1 LVPVKLNARAT
12 VRLLNGLG
20 RTLHRLG
27 VPPAHFDDVT
37 LPELAQR
44 RTGLDDF
51 GTPEFQEPLRRLL
64 HSLEHEAR
72 LSWFG
77 RILARND
84 VCTILAS
91 RLRVMRDRALYPEIA
106 QSRIANPL
114 FVAGLPRTGSTL
126 LHHLLA
132 QDPNRRVL
140 RAWEVFAPSP
150 PPAPSSEGT
159 DPRIAAAR
167 RQLRWFDR
175 LAPEF
180 KTIHPLGAEL
190 PLECIAVLA
199 HSFLSSRFNT
209 SYRVPSY
216 QAWFEQ
222 QDQRPAYEFHRM
234 FLQHLQAHF
243 PGRSWVLKAPT
254 HLWSL
259 EALFATYPDAI
270 VIQTHRDP
278 ATVLA
283 SVASLTAVLRDV
295 FAEVV
300 DRLEIGREVTYQW
313 SNGLERA
320 LQFRRSRTVA
330 PERFVDIQYR
340 DLLRDPIGS
349 IRAIYAQLGWTLD
362 DEAERRMRIHLAN
375 HPKDRHGPHRYSLE
389 SFGLDPEAIAH
400 RFKAYREYFDVQE
413 EHAR

>member
-1 LVPVKLNARAT
+1 VPIKLDARAA
-12 VRLLNGLG
+12 VRVVNGLG

-27 VPPAHFDDVT
+27 VSPVRFDDGA
-37 LPELAQR
+37 LLELTQR

-51 GTPEFQEPLRRLL
+51 GTPELQEPLRRLL

-72 LSWFG
+72 LSWLG
-77 RILARND
+77 RIVARND
-84 VCTILAS
+84 IRSLLAN
-91 RLRVMRDRALYPEIA
+91 RLRVVRDRARNPEIA
-106 QSRIANPL
+106 GSRVASPL

-132 QDPNRRVL
+132 QDPNSRVL
-140 RAWEVFAPSP
+140 RAWEAFAPSP
-150 PPAPSSEGT
+150 PPVPSSEGI
-159 DPRIAAAR
+159 DPRIDAAR

-216 QAWFEQ
+216 QTWFEQ
-222 QDQRPAYEFHRM
+222 QDQRPAYELHRA
-234 FLQHLQAHF
+234 FLQHLQTHF
-243 PGRSWVLKAPT
+243 HGTRWVLKAPT

-270 VIQTHRDP
+270 VVQTHRDP
-278 ATVLA
+278 APVLA
-283 SVASLTAVLRDV
+283 SVASLTAVLRGV
-295 FAEVV
+295 FSEVV

-320 LQFRRSRTVA
+320 LQCRRSGAVA

-340 DLLRDPIGS
+340 DLLRDPLGA
-349 IRAIYAQLGWTLD
+349 IRAIYAQLGWRLGD
-362 DEAERRMRIHLAN
+362 DAERRMRIHLAN
-375 HPKDRHGPHRYSLE
+375 HPKDQHGPHRYSLA

-400 RFKAYREYFDVQE
+400 RFKAYREYFDVKE

>member
-1 LVPVKLNARAT
+1 V
-12 VRLLNGLG
+12 NGLG

-27 VPPAHFDDVT
+27 VSPGPVDDGT
-37 LPELAQR
+37 LLELARR
-44 RTGLDDF
+44 RTDLNDF
-51 GTPEFQEPLRRLL
+51 GTPALQEPLRRLL
-64 HSLEHEAR
+64 HSLEHEAG
-72 LSWFG
+72 LSWLG
-77 RILARND
+77 RMLARHD
-84 VCTILAS
+84 IRELLAS
-91 RLRVMRDRALYPEIA
+91 RLRVVRDRARYPAIA
-106 QSRIANPL
+106 QSRIASPL

-132 QDPNRRVL
+132 QDPNSRVL

-150 PPAPSSEGT
+150 PPAPASEGR

-167 RQLRWFDR
+167 RRLRWFDR

-222 QDQRPAYEFHRM
+222 QDQRPAYELHRA
-234 FLQHLQAHF
+234 FLQHLQTHF
-243 PGRSWVLKAPT
+243 HGTRWVLKAPT

-270 VIQTHRDP
+270 VVQTHRDP
-278 ATVLA
+278 APVLA
-283 SVASLTAVLRDV
+283 SVASLTAVLRGV
-295 FAEVV
+295 FSEVV

-320 LQFRRSRTVA
+320 LQCRRSGTVA

-349 IRAIYAQLGWTLD
+349 IRAIYAQLGWTLG

-375 HPKDRHGPHRYSLE
+375 HPKDQHGPHQYSLA

-400 RFKAYREYFDVQE
+400 RFKAYREYFDVKE

>member
-1 LVPVKLNARAT
+1 MLIGLDVRTSVRA
-12 VRLLNGLG
+12 LNGLG

-27 VPPAHFDDVT
+27 WPATRFDDEA
-37 LPELAQR
+37 LLGMAR
-44 RTGLDDF
+44 RQTGLDDF
-51 GTPEFQEPLRRLL
+51 GPGDFREPLRLL
-64 HSLEHEAR
+64 LKSLEHEAS
-72 LSWFG
+72 LSWLG

-84 VCTILAS
+84 IRALLAN
-91 RLRVMRDRALYPEIA
+91 RLRVVRDRALYPEIA
-106 QSRIANPL
+106 HGRIVSPL

-132 QDPNRRVL
+132 QDPKSRVL
-140 RAWEVFAPSP
+140 RTWEVFSPSP
-150 PPAPSSEGT
+150 PPDPASDPA
-159 DPRIAAAR
+159 DPRVAATQR
-167 RQLRWFDR
+167 SLRWFDR

-222 QDQRPAYEFHRM
+222 QDQRPAYELHRAI
-234 FLQHLQAHF
+234 LQHLQVRY
-243 PGRSWVLKAPT
+243 PGSRWVLKAPT

-259 EALFATYPDAI
+259 EALFAAYPDAI
-270 VIQTHRDP
+270 VVQTHRDP

-283 SVASLTAVLRDV
+283 SVASLTAVLRGV

-300 DRLEIGREVTYQW
+300 DRLEIGHEVTNQW

-320 LQFRRSRTVA
+320 LQFRRSGA
-330 PERFVDIQYR
+330 MPAERFVDVQYR

-349 IRAIYAQLGWTLD
+349 IRAIYAKLSWTLD
-362 DEAERRMRIHLAN
+362 AESERRMQMYLGN

-389 SFGLDPEAIAH
+389 SFGLDPGAIAH
-400 RFKAYREYFDVQE
+400 RFKTYREYFDVKE
-413 EHAR
+413 EPGP